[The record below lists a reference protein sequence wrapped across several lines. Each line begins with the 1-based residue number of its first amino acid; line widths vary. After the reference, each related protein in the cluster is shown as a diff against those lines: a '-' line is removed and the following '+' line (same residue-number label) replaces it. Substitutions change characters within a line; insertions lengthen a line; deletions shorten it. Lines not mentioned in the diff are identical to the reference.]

1 MADLDQ
7 QLGMSDEEFLQQNLG
22 EIEEQLEK
30 EAEEAANL
38 QEEPNEI
45 NASEEEQTSKDK
57 LSEDADQE
65 PNQEAP
71 DTEIEASESNTE
83 ESEEETS
90 DDEVTDPGEEVP
102 LEAET
107 SEDTIE
113 TEPEDTDDVAADTET
128 AETEEVVLETKQE
141 DTQETAKVDFE
152 AAYKRITSPFKASKR
167 MMQVDNV
174 DDAIA
179 LMQKGA
185 DYHSKMRAIAPHLK
199 MINMLEKEGLLNQ
212 TKLNNLIDISK
223 RDPKAIAQLIK
234 DSGID
239 PLDID
244 TDEEVGYKPTNYG
257 ITDKEFKINQII
269 DDIKSTPSFEKTIHV
284 LGKEWDDESK
294 KLISENPEI
303 ISVINNHVENG
314 VYDKVQ
320 SVMDTERALGRLNV
334 SDVEAYRLI
343 AEKLQQD
350 GIIVSEGQ
358 VNQSPNASVPKTKA
372 RDDVAIKQKRK
383 AAASTK
389 KTTTKNATVPPNYLN
404 MTDEEFMKLA
414 DI

>member
-7 QLGMSDEEFLQQNLG
+7 QLGMSDEEFLKQNLG
-22 EIEEQLEK
+22 EIEDQL
-30 EAEEAANL
+30 EAEEAENL
-38 QEEPNEI
+38 QEEPEEI
-45 NASEEEQTSKDK
+45 NASEEEQTSEDV

-65 PNQEAP
+65 PNQEVP

-128 AETEEVVLETKQE
+128 VETK
-141 DTQETAKVDFE
+141 ETAEVDFE

-167 MMQVDNV
+167 MMQVNNV

-185 DYHSKMRAIAPHLK
+185 DYHNKMKTIAPHLK
-199 MINMLEKEGLLNQ
+199 MVSMLEKEGLLDQ
-212 TKLNNLIDISK
+212 AKLNNLIDISK
-223 RDPKAIAQLIK
+223 KDPKAIAQLIK

-257 ITDKEFKINQII
+257 ISDKEFQINQAI
-269 DDIKSTPSFEKTIHV
+269 DDIRDTPSFDKTISV
-284 LGKEWDDESK
+284 LAKEWDDESK
-294 KLISENPEI
+294 KLISDNPTI
-303 ISVINNHVENG
+303 IGIINEHVYNG
-314 VYDKVQ
+314 VFDKVQ
-320 SVMDTERALGRLNV
+320 SVMDTERALGRLQMP
-334 SDVEAYRLI
+334 DVEAYRQV
-343 AEKLQQD
+343 AEHLFNS
-350 GIIVSEGQ
+350 GAIVQEGQ
-358 VNQSPNASVPKTKA
+358 VNQSPNASVPKPKA

-389 KTTTKNATVPPNYLN
+389 KTTTKNSTVPPNYLN

-414 DI
+414 DV

>member
-22 EIEEQLEK
+22 EIEEQLD
-30 EAEEAANL
+30 NL
-38 QEEPNEI
+38 QEEPEKI
-45 NASEEEQTSKDK
+45 NASEEEQTS
-57 LSEDADQE
+57 EDALNEDVDQE
-65 PNQEAP
+65 PNQETP

-113 TEPEDTDDVAADTET
+113 TEPEDTDDVAADTKI
-128 AETEEVVLETKQE
+128 AETE

-185 DYHSKMRAIAPHLK
+185 DYHNKMKTIAPHLK
-199 MINMLEKEGLLNQ
+199 MVSMLEKEGLLDQ
-212 TKLNNLIDISK
+212 AKLNNLIDISK
-223 RDPKAIAQLIK
+223 KDPKAIAQLIK

-244 TDEEVGYKPTNYG
+244 TDEEVGYKPTEYG
-257 ITDKEFKINQII
+257 ISDKEFQINQAI
-269 DDIKSTPSFEKTIHV
+269 DDIRDTPSFDKTISV
-284 LGKEWDDESK
+284 LAKEWDDESK
-294 KLISENPEI
+294 KLISDNPTI
-303 ISVINNHVENG
+303 IGILNDHVENG

-320 SVMDTERALGRLNV
+320 SVMDTERALGRLQMP
-334 SDVEAYRLI
+334 DVEAYRQV
-343 AEKLQQD
+343 AEHLFNS
-350 GIIVSEGQ
+350 GAIVQEGQ

-414 DI
+414 DV

>member
-1 MADLDQ
+1 MAVDN
-7 QLGMSDEEFLQQNLG
+7 QLGMSDEEFLKQNLG
-22 EIEEQLEK
+22 EIEDQLEK

-38 QEEPNEI
+38 QEEPEEI
-45 NASEEEQTSKDK
+45 NASEEEQTSEDV

-65 PNQEAP
+65 PNQEVP

-128 AETEEVVLETKQE
+128 VETK
-141 DTQETAKVDFE
+141 ETAEVDFE

-167 MMQVDNV
+167 MMQVNNV

-199 MINMLEKEGLLNQ
+199 MVNMLEKEGLLDQ

-257 ITDKEFKINQII
+257 ISDKEFQINQAI
-269 DDIKSTPSFEKTIHV
+269 DDIRDTPSFDKTISV
-284 LGKEWDDESK
+284 LAKEWDDESK
-294 KLISENPEI
+294 KLISDNPGI
-303 ISVINNHVENG
+303 IGIINDHVYNG
-314 VYDKVQ
+314 VFDKVQ
-320 SVMDTERALGRLNV
+320 SVMDTERALGRLQMP
-334 SDVEAYRLI
+334 DVEAYRQV
-343 AEKLQQD
+343 AEHLFQS
-350 GIIVSEGQ
+350 GAIVNEGQ
-358 VNQSPNASVPKTKA
+358 GNQSPNASVPKPKA

-389 KTTTKNATVPPNYLN
+389 KTTTKNSTVPPNYLN

-414 DI
+414 DV

>member
-1 MADLDQ
+1 MAVEN
-7 QLGMSDEEFLQQNLG
+7 QLGMSDEEFLKQNLG
-22 EIEEQLEK
+22 EIEDQLEK

-38 QEEPNEI
+38 QEEPEEI
-45 NASEEEQTSKDK
+45 NASEEEQTSEDV

-128 AETEEVVLETKQE
+128 VETK
-141 DTQETAKVDFE
+141 ETAEVDFE

-167 MMQVDNV
+167 MMQVDNI

-185 DYHSKMRAIAPHLK
+185 DYHNKMKTIAPHLK
-199 MINMLEKEGLLNQ
+199 MVSMLEKEGLLDQ
-212 TKLNNLIDISK
+212 AKLNNLIDISK
-223 RDPKAIAQLIK
+223 KDPKAIAQLIK

-244 TDEEVGYKPTNYG
+244 TDEEVGYKPTEYG
-257 ITDKEFKINQII
+257 ISDKEFQINQAI
-269 DDIKSTPSFEKTIHV
+269 DDIRDTPSFDKTINV
-284 LGKEWDDESK
+284 LAKEWDDESK
-294 KLISENPEI
+294 KLISENPAI
-303 ISVINNHVENG
+303 IGILNDHVYNG
-314 VYDKVQ
+314 VYDRVQ
-320 SVMDTERALGRLNV
+320 SVMDTERALGRLQMP
-334 SDVEAYRLI
+334 DVEAYRQV
-343 AEKLQQD
+343 AEHLFNS
-350 GIIVSEGQ
+350 GAIVNEGQ
-358 VNQSPNASVPKTKA
+358 GNQSPNASVPKPKA

-389 KTTTKNATVPPNYLN
+389 KTTTKNSTVPPNYLN
-404 MTDEEFMKLA
+404 MTDEEFLKLA

>member
-1 MADLDQ
+1 MAVEN
-7 QLGMSDEEFLQQNLG
+7 QLGMSDEEFLKQNLG
-22 EIEEQLEK
+22 DIEDQL

-38 QEEPNEI
+38 QEEPEKI
-45 NASEEEQTSKDK
+45 NASEEEQTSEDA

-71 DTEIEASESNTE
+71 DIEIEASESNTE

-113 TEPEDTDDVAADTET
+113 AEPEDTDDVAADTET
-128 AETEEVVLETKQE
+128 VETEEAVLETKQG

-185 DYHSKMRAIAPHLK
+185 DYHNKMKTIAPHLK
-199 MINMLEKEGLLNQ
+199 MVSMLEKEGLLDQAN
-212 TKLNNLIDISK
+212 LNNLIDISK

-257 ITDKEFKINQII
+257 ISDKEFQINQAI
-269 DDIKSTPSFEKTIHV
+269 DDIRGTPSFDKTINV
-284 LGKEWDDESK
+284 LAKEWDDESK
-294 KLISENPEI
+294 KLIADNPTI
-303 ISVINNHVENG
+303 IGIINEHVYNG
-314 VYDKVQ
+314 VFDKVQ
-320 SVMDTERALGRLNV
+320 SVMDTERALGRLQIP
-334 SDVEAYRLI
+334 DVEAYRQI
-343 AEKLQQD
+343 AEHLFKS
-350 GIIVSEGQ
+350 GAIVQEGQ
-358 VNQSPNASVPKTKA
+358 VNQSPNASVPKPKA